1 LPYAP
6 TSVTTKFQPP
16 KPVGNWV
23 LRARLVEKLSAGR
36 PRRLSLIHAPAGF
49 GKSTLAAQ
57 WLATLR
63 AEGVTCAWLS
73 LDRDDNNTIWF
84 LSRLLEAIRRV
95 IPELDDELQQ
105 FLEER
110 PDDAEHYVVPA
121 LVNALD
127 AAGTDVV
134 IALDDWHLI
143 ENPRTRAV
151 VDRLLDVGGARLSF
165 LITSRSRSGLA
176 VGRLRML
183 DQLVE
188 LDALSLRFDE
198 DESQALLVGVNGL
211 ELDTDDLAGLHRT
224 TEGWVAALQL
234 VSLSLRGNHDA
245 SGLIQRLS
253 GRQKSIGEYLVEN
266 VLDALEPDLLDF
278 LLTTSVPERLC
289 AELASTLS
297 GVEAGQALLERVQV
311 QNLFLQQLDDDAVW
325 YRYHHLFKD
334 YLRARLDRDHP
345 GRAVGLHRAASRWY
359 DANGYPS
366 DAVDHALMAG
376 DVEDA
381 VAIVE
386 SHATSL
392 NEHSRM
398 ATLLALV
405 AKIPAAAVA
414 GQAKLQMAIAWA
426 NTLLHLADAAQTA
439 LDRAEAALQTEDSLS
454 APDRFELGVEALV
467 VQCCIDMYGDKVDRI
482 DELDDACFAHA
493 DRLRPW
499 IVSVAANISTFKK
512 IHDGAFDLALEQQ
525 RWAEQFHTLVA
536 GPFSGVY
543 GRCFAGLAAFE
554 QLDIEQAERLIRSAV
569 ELGRGSAG
577 RHSHAARL
585 AGSMLG
591 QLLYERGDLAQAERL
606 LEEARELGSEGG
618 VVDFMTSTF
627 ATLARIRALRGDR
640 AGARGLLDEGD
651 AVAETLGLTRLSLWI
666 AAERVQLGLNSPP
679 SGSVA
684 TAAAIPP
691 GGRAPAATGLGDLN
705 ERIVLTT
712 DIRAALFGG
721 TPGAPPAAAVD
732 VERALELLE
741 RTTARGGAR
750 AQLGARV
757 LLAATLQHSGRHAEA
772 QETLIPALV
781 ACSGLGL
788 ARPILDGGP
797 ACLEI
802 LHGISNRLT
811 GDPDQP
817 SGLAEFI
824 LLLLRTGGGAAPPA
838 AADPE
843 PTLTDR
849 EREILQLVAQQRSNR
864 EIAQE
869 LHLGVNTVKWY
880 LKRLFS
886 VLGVSGRQECVDEAR
901 RRKLLALVGRS

>member
-16 KPVGNWV
+16 KPVGDWV
-23 LRARLVEKLSAGR
+23 LRARLVEELSAGR

-198 DESQALLVGVNGL
+198 DESQALLVGINGL

-278 LLTTSVPERLC
+278 LLATSVPERLC
-289 AELASTLS
+289 ADLASALS
-297 GVEAGQALLERVQV
+297 GVEAGQAVLERVQV
-311 QNLFLQQLDDDAVW
+311 QNLFLQQLDDDGVW

-386 SHATSL
+386 SRATWL

-405 AKIPAAAVA
+405 GKIPAAAVA

-439 LDRAEAALQTEDSLS
+439 LDRAKVAMQGDDSLGG
-454 APDRFELGVEALV
+454 PDRFELGVEALV

-512 IHDGAFDLALEQQ
+512 IHDGAFHVALEQQ

-554 QLDIEQAERLIRSAV
+554 HLDIEQAERLIRSAV

-591 QLLYERGDLAQAERL
+591 QLLYERGELAQAEKL
-606 LEEARELGSEGG
+606 LEEAHELGSEGG

-627 ATLARIRALRGDR
+627 ATLARIRALRGDT

-666 AAERVQLGLNSPP
+666 AAERVQLGFNSPL
-679 SGSVA
+679 SESVTA
-684 TAAAIPP
+684 TAGWP
-691 GGRAPAATGLGDLN
+691 GGRAPATGLGDLN

-712 DIRAALFGG
+712 DIRSALFRGS
-721 TPGAPPAAAVD
+721 PDVPPAAAVN

-741 RTTARGGAR
+741 RTNARGGAR

-757 LLAATLQHSGRHAEA
+757 LLAATLQRSGRPADA
-772 QETLIPALV
+772 AETLMPALV

-788 ARPILDGGP
+788 VRPILDGGP
-797 ACLEI
+797 ACLDI
-802 LHGISNRLT
+802 VHGISSRLN
-811 GDPDQP
+811 GDPAQP
-817 SGLAEFI
+817 PGLAAFL
-824 LLLLRTGGGAAPPA
+824 LLLLRTGGGAAPPT
-838 AADPE
+838 AADAE